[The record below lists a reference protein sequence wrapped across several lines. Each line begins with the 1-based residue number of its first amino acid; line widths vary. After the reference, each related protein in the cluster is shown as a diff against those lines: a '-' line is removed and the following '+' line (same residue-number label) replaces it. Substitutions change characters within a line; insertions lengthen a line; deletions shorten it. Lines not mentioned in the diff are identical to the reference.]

1 MNRLLML
8 KVFYS
13 ALLLM
18 PSGANV
24 VRSKKLKIR
33 KSLIFNFLRIV
44 LGDPVGIQTQDLQNR
59 NLTLYSAKLR
69 DQCLRKADAKVQ
81 KTLNIEH

>member
-24 VRSKKLKIR
+24 VRLKKLKIR

-44 LGDPVGIQTQDLQNR
+44 LRDPFGAR
-59 NLTLYSAKLR
+59 ARRRKETLSKR
-69 DQCLRKADAKVQ
+69 SGER
-81 KTLNIEH
+81 TLG

>member
-33 KSLIFNFLRIV
+33 KSLIFNFLLVILR
-44 LGDPVGIQTQDLQNR
+44 DPVGSHCPL
-59 NLTLYSAKLR
+59 
-69 DQCLRKADAKVQ
+69 
-81 KTLNIEH
+81 